1 MTTSSFRDA
10 EQLSAYLDGQLSQVE
25 RSHLETRLKQEPE
38 LAILLGDL
46 RNARLILHQT
56 PTRRIP
62 RNFTLD
68 PHMARIR
75 PPLPRLVPAFSWAS
89 AVAAFLFFITLGG
102 NLLGQFSFSKAT
114 SMLAAAPAS
123 SQGSGLGNAPEI
135 ATTAPA
141 SDNSLNAPT
150 PEAFTLMAPLSTPP
164 SVTRALPPLPVTKS
178 QNNPVNPWLLILPGL
193 ALILLGAA
201 MLIRWMTLAKF
212 RRRMNKK

>member
-10 EQLSAYLDGQLSQVE
+10 KQLSAYLDGQLSQAE
-25 RSHLETRLKQEPE
+25 RSRLETRLKQEPE
-38 LAILLGDL
+38 LSILLGDL
-46 RNARLILHQT
+46 RNARSILHQT
-56 PTRRIP
+56 PRRTVP

-89 AVAAFLFFITLGG
+89 AVAAFLFIITLGG

-141 SDNSLNAPT
+141 SDNSLNSPT
-150 PEAFTLMAPLSTPP
+150 PEAFTLMVPQTTPP
-164 SVTRALPPLPVTKS
+164 PVSRALPPLPVTKS
-178 QNNPVNPWLLILPGL
+178 PNNPVNIWLFIWPGL
-193 ALILLGAA
+193 AFFLLGAA

-212 RRRMNKK
+212 RCKINKK